1 MARTPQDLVNHL
13 NKYKDA
19 VIIIGDAVVK
29 DLNLFKVDE
38 TTKDVYN
45 RKTMVKEPDKFWK
58 YYKENIFKGRLE
70 NTKEQDAI
78 NNLLV
83 TDIANKVIVLSQ
95 EGYFEDLAMPY
106 DVISLK
112 GNQRFTTCV
121 KCNSIQCLSHK
132 FEPET
137 KCKCCGGRIKPT
149 VLMYGEDYGHAE
161 YTAAKN
167 AVFNETEEGTKL
179 NTHTLIFIGVDFEED
194 IMHEFIENFDVIK
207 KKYPEEPHY
216 SVIIA
221 DNDTVSIGL
230 YEPEFAT
237 DGDIAGSVERLI
249 TLIKEV

>member
-1 MARTPQDLVNHL
+1 MSRTPQDLVNHL

-19 VIIIGDAVVK
+19 VIIVGDAVVK

-45 RKTMVKEPDKFWK
+45 RKTMVKEPDKFWE

-70 NTKEQDAI
+70 NTKQQDAI
-78 NNLLV
+78 NNLLS
-83 TDIANKVIVLSQ
+83 TQIAKKVISLTQ
-95 EGYFEDLAMPY
+95 DGFLEDLAMPY
-106 DVISLK
+106 EVVSLK
-112 GNQRFTTCV
+112 GNQRLSMCV
-121 KCNSIQCLSHK
+121 KCKKINVLIHSY
-132 FEPET
+132 EP
-137 KCKCCGGRIKPT
+137 KRICGCGGRIKPT
-149 VLMYGEDYGHAE
+149 VLMYGEDYDHAE

-167 AVFNETEEGTKL
+167 AIFNETEEGTKL

-194 IMHEFIENFDVIK
+194 IMHEFIDNFDVIK

-221 DNDTVSIGL
+221 DNDAVSIGL

-237 DGDIAGSVERLI
+237 DGDIAGSVERL
-249 TLIKEV
+249 TALIKEA